1 METRAA
7 KISMYSSG
15 GTASAGSMS
24 YRVSL
29 PSSWIKELGLDKY
42 NSTELVFDG
51 KSIIIRPVQSDDINK
66 FKSTAIKAGHNVV
79 QYEYFD
85 RETLCSTII
94 CDFTDKTLRVENHTD
109 NLLKTAFGVQNKPTW
124 NDFMEFMAERCV
136 PKTRDNLA
144 EILKELNLN
153 SYDAV
158 AIVEKTQGRM
168 AEDEQWLRITKL

>member
-1 METRAA
+1 METRSG
-7 KISMYSSG
+7 KISVYSSG

-29 PSSWIKELGLDKY
+29 PSSWIKELGLDKD
-42 NSTELVFDG
+42 NSAELVFDG
-51 KSIIIRPVQSDDINK
+51 KSIIIRPMLSDDINK
-66 FKSTAIKAGHNVV
+66 FKSAAIKSEHNVV

-85 RETLCSTII
+85 KATLCSTII
-94 CDFTDKTLRVENHTD
+94 CDFTDKTLRVVNHTD
-109 NLLKTAFGVQNKPTW
+109 NLLKTAFGVQNKPDW

-136 PKTRDNLA
+136 PKTRDNLT
-144 EILKELNLN
+144 EILKKLNLN

-168 AEDEQWLRITKL
+168 AEDDQWLKITKL